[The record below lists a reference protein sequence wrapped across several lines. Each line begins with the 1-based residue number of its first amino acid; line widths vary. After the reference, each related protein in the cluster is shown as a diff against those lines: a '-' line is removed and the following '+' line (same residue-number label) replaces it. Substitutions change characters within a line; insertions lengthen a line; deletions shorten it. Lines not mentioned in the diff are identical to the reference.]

1 MHSEN
6 CCSSQRRKKIPKTN
20 QQKLNERNTW
30 YFKTIRCEC
39 IVKSIEIKRKWY
51 YGVRNARGTWR
62 NVWSKKEKQKL
73 HAVHLMYSHNHIS
86 KMIFPSTLGIVVGF
100 HFIFSIILWCICD
113 NTVCRCRAP
122 YTSIKCER
130 NFEKTGS
137 SLKSFVVH
145 LMHNAQHST
154 TQRHTHTH
162 QPRDER
168 PLHFHVP
175 YCAIAALTNV

>member
-1 MHSEN
+1 MILWSAKCKRNLAKCVE
-6 CCSSQRRKKIPKTN
+6 KKN
-20 QQKLNERNTW
+20 
-30 YFKTIRCEC
+30 
-39 IVKSIEIKRKWY
+39 
-51 YGVRNARGTWR
+51 
-62 NVWSKKEKQKL
+62 QKL

-113 NTVCRCRAP
+113 NTVWRCRAP

-145 LMHNAQHST
+145 FMHNAQHST
-154 TQRHTHTH
+154 TQRHTHTSTAWWTSTSF
-162 QPRDER
+162 P
-168 PLHFHVP
+168 
-175 YCAIAALTNV
+175 CAILRHCSAYQRVMTIIISL